1 MTAGLFSP
9 KTHRGSCITLKPWY
23 LKCGKGRGSIYAYK
37 KFHFQEDNIV
47 DELKNYQ
54 HSVEDFKSFKQ
65 YIEELSSQLNILS
78 NESKFS
84 QKLIDDSTLLF
95 ESFQHLQQEN
105 ENLKKK
111 YELSQKKIQIFESD
125 VTELRSQVCFC

>member
-1 MTAGLFSP
+1 MTASLFSP
-9 KTHRGSCITLKPWY
+9 KTHRGSCITSKPWY
-23 LKCGKGRGSIYAYK
+23 LKRRMGRGSIYAYK

-105 ENLKKK
+105 ENLKEK
-111 YELSQKKIQIFESD
+111 YELSQKEIQILESN
-125 VTELRSQVCFC
+125 VTELKSQVCFC